1 MKRIYINL
9 LLSVCAIALAF
20 ACCMS
25 IWTEVSFDQEK
36 TARENKVKQ
45 ALMNI
50 RDAQEKFKMTHRGEY
65 CGDIDSLID
74 FVKNGKTIDKII
86 KEGVLTD
93 EQLEEGMT
101 EEKALE
107 MKLPGFVRD
116 TVWVSTAEML
126 GIKNPDSMK
135 YVPVGKKG
143 ALIQMRKKPAFNLKS
158 NEWEVLIEIRASLDD
173 YLDGMDAKKIKNLKI
188 DLKKAGKNRADLFE
202 DNADDTEGNWYG
214 LKIGDLNDPSNKNAG
229 NWE

>member
-1 MKRIYINL
+1 
-9 LLSVCAIALAF
+9 
-20 ACCMS
+20 
-25 IWTEVSFDQEK
+25 
-36 TARENKVKQ
+36 
-45 ALMNI
+45 
-50 RDAQEKFKMTHRGEY
+50 
-65 CGDIDSLID
+65 
-74 FVKNGKTIDKII
+74 
-86 KEGVLTD
+86 
-93 EQLEEGMT
+93 MT

-116 TVWVSTAEML
+116 TVWVSTAEIL

-214 LKIGDLNDPSNKNAG
+214 LKIGDLNDPSNKMQETGNNQIQNKSLSIRICAG
-229 NWE
+229 GLSFVCIHQLTNRLTSMSSTE

>member
-1 MKRIYINL
+1 
-9 LLSVCAIALAF
+9 
-20 ACCMS
+20 
-25 IWTEVSFDQEK
+25 
-36 TARENKVKQ
+36 
-45 ALMNI
+45 MNI

-116 TVWVSTAEML
+116 TVWVSTAEIL

-158 NEWEVLIEIRASLDD
+158 NEWDVLIEIRASLDD

-188 DLKKAGKNRADLFE
+188 DLKKAGKNKADLFE

>member
-9 LLSVCAIALAF
+9 LLSVCAIALVF
-20 ACCMS
+20 ACCMG

-74 FVKNGKTIDKII
+74 FVKHGKTIDKII

-101 EEKALE
+101 EAKALE

-116 TVWVSTAEML
+116 TVWVSTAEIL

-158 NEWEVLIEIRASLDD
+158 NEWDVLIEIRASLDD

-188 DLKKAGKNRADLFE
+188 DLKKAGKNKADLFE